1 MKKRVISWL
10 LCLALCLSMLPM
22 AALAEDV
29 QAPEGPAPSMNEPQP
44 EPRAKENETPAP
56 EPEKKVQSELMT
68 AEKLLMPLAEDT
80 PFTISFTATQNGNLI
95 TDEKPGVLS
104 GGEVTL
110 TVRIHLSD
118 VSLRNDIIKA
128 AQQSTLQVDNNNITF
143 AGVGAEGNDTLV
155 ITITF
160 AASSESHSVK
170 YLITYNN
177 QETTAECTLRFG
189 VCSHLEASEVNGKFK
204 CTECG
209 AALVA
214 ELTAGASSSATTYYD
229 ALKDA
234 LDAAREADAGSTV
247 TLLADCSLGSYEL
260 RKGSFMLDLDGHTLT
275 QPGNPLWVSGTAN
288 LTVNNNNSGA
298 INCGRFCV
306 KSKTATLSVTI
317 GSKYEGL
324 MTTIAWQN
332 VSDFL
337 DSNMGYQINKK
348 WADALAIRGMSIE
361 NVTVEKA
368 PFTTSDITVSPENAY
383 VNREATL
390 SVTLSEF
397 QAGTEATCEYSVRY
411 GTNYTYQKSL
421 KKPTYTADQAF
432 AVEFTP
438 SEEKYYIQAVITSGD
453 FSVVKTL
460 EKTFNT
466 CTHGYG
472 LVDRDG
478 HCRGCDSQ
486 MAASVSS
493 THYVDG
499 RKYYETFDL
508 ALSAAWD
515 VLKNSDC
522 WFTMFQDAQVGT
534 IEYQYLNVLGGK
546 TLYMDL
552 NGQTLT
558 SRGVA
563 FRVPAKEWKLDLT
576 NGTVIGNTSGYTGV
590 YGVIEVAAGG
600 SLNVHG
606 GTITIQ
612 NKGAATKGINAPSIM
627 VHGYSPSTGAEVRG
641 VANIAGDEK
650 SNFGSLFISGGKVTV
665 NGGTY
670 DQAKVT
676 YGGSLK
682 VFSGTFQGDV
692 TVDDHA
698 LLDVGSTNAYF
709 DGKLTFESEGMGRL
723 SLGNYKH
730 IKTEDATLGKLNN
743 NYAYVFM
750 NGGVYVPDAR
760 NLPELIADKGKYIT
774 IESHRHD
781 FSNNGKCWCGAEAEA
796 YLWMNGPQNYGY
808 FDDMLALAEKAKGS
822 CVYLRRDVTIRD
834 TTVKEGNFS
843 IAGGGFKVTCSG
855 SSALIFSGGTVSIG
869 DGTFDRL
876 KVTDNGK
883 LTLNG
888 GKYYAIDVT
897 GSTYENYGQLLPDGY
912 AFKASTGW
920 EAKGDITEES
930 FASDTAKEVKILPL
944 RSVTISPDG
953 ETTVPY
959 GTSVKFTATVEANSS
974 SGTTYKWFCDG
985 VEILDET
992 TNELTVTKDIGSYEY
1007 RCDVTRDGYTLS
1019 SNTVQ
1024 LTVQRIDLS
1033 DAVLSATI
1041 AERAY
1046 DGTTNATVTSS
1057 SIGSSGLTANTDYTI
1072 SSAEFEDMNAGKNKK
1087 VTVTVKLTNRN
1098 YCFGHDADGTP
1109 IMEKTFQTTGTI
1121 AQNTT
1126 PIVKDKTIEVYSG
1139 VAHKYTVDLD
1149 ACLNNPQNLGF
1160 ESYEITEKN
1169 IVVSKLIDADQVVLE
1184 DHNLKIP
1191 VNAVVTAPGT
1201 VAAKFTIA
1209 VACKNYSNVT
1219 ILVRVETKDRLAV
1232 TATATPSKSKLT
1244 YGEKLDTITL
1254 SGETIPELQGTF
1266 AWQTPDAILDAG
1278 TYTELGW
1285 KFTPDNYTYA
1295 EASGTAEIA
1304 VKQAKL
1310 TDPTPMTLTIYNGW
1324 AGTYEAALPELPT
1337 LEKGLRFGNDAA
1349 YAAYGTPVVS
1359 ADGYYSSGAELKTV
1373 NGKQGVSIP
1382 ILKNETTKE
1391 GQAGTITV
1399 QYTSQNYE
1407 PVTLAINLVAKNRT
1421 APTFI
1426 LTADHDTLSG
1436 GGKVTLTLE
1445 RGNLPDGAVVTVSGT
1460 DKAGN
1465 AVTLTDNGD
1474 GTYSAT
1480 LPNKTQTYTFIAVYD
1495 GSQTIAPK
1503 TDFTTVK
1510 VQQRSSGG
1518 GEPAK
1523 PSFPVK
1529 ISNSGDKKT
1538 AEIDLSGTK
1547 SGITDVTL
1555 PTDAVKKIV
1564 DSDVVSLTVKLPD
1577 VTVSFDDKALAAV
1590 AEQSSG
1596 ADLSLSVNVGTANNS
1611 NLTDAQKNAITGA
1624 HELSVIE
1631 VSLSSNGEKIS
1642 NFNGGSVTID
1652 VPFQWSM
1659 KGLLRAYYIDENG
1672 NKSAID
1678 VTYKNG
1684 VATLVLNHFSTYV
1697 VEAVDALSF
1706 TDVSAKAYHFDAV
1719 AWAVKNKITSGQSDT
1734 LFAPD
1739 ASCTRAQMVTFLWR
1753 ANGSPEPTVTEL
1765 PFTDVAADAYYA
1777 KAVLWAVENGITTG
1791 TSDTTFD
1798 PDGVVTR
1805 AEAVTFLWR
1814 SAGNPAAE
1822 GKLFA
1827 DVEST
1832 KYYAEAV
1839 RWAVANGVTKGVS
1852 DTSFAPGS
1860 ACTRA
1865 QIVTFLYRNCTNK

>member
-68 AEKLLMPLAEDT
+68 AEKLLMPLSDETPAYTVGDILAERDGVEIGDKGIIGEEIRIRVIISGLDDDLQEFGTLLKSISISIDDT
-80 PFTISFTATQNGNLI
+80 PYTVSGGRDGNGPRYVYCDFKPTEENHSVTFSISGTDIVKTRRLTFAKCPHPGIKNGN
-95 TDEKPGVLS
+95 T
-104 GGEVTL
+104 
-110 TVRIHLSD
+110 
-118 VSLRNDIIKA
+118 
-128 AQQSTLQVDNNNITF
+128 
-143 AGVGAEGNDTLV
+143 
-155 ITITF
+155 
-160 AASSESHSVK
+160 
-170 YLITYNN
+170 
-177 QETTAECTLRFG
+177 
-189 VCSHLEASEVNGKFK
+189 CSQ
-204 CTECG
+204 CG
-209 AALVA
+209 ATLVA
-214 ELTAGASSSATTYYD
+214 EINSATYYET
-229 ALKDA
+229 LSEA
-234 LDAAREADAGSTV
+234 LDAAQEADAGSTV
-247 TLLADCSLGSYEL
+247 TLLADCSLSRYDL
-260 RKGSFMLDLDGHTLT
+260 QKGTFTLDLAGNELQYTGHS
-275 QPGNPLWVSGTAN
+275 LWISGTAN
-288 LTVNNNNSGA
+288 LTVKNNSSGA
-298 INCGRFCV
+298 KNCGEFCV
-306 KSKTATLSVTI
+306 RSKTATLSVTI
-317 GSKYEGL
+317 GSKYKEL
-324 MTTIAWQN
+324 MTVVSGRC

-337 DSNMGYQINKK
+337 GLDMGYKINGN
-348 WADALAIRGMSIE
+348 WADYSAIQHTTIKD
-361 NVTVEKA
+361 VTVEKA
-368 PFTTSDITVSPENAY
+368 PFTATEISISPENAY
-383 VNREATL
+383 VNREVTL
-390 SVTLSEF
+390 SVTLSGLPND
-397 QAGTEATCEYSVRY
+397 AEASC
-411 GTNYTYQKSL
+411 TYIINNTFDQPITHVASE
-421 KKPTYTADQAF
+421 PFTYK
-432 AVEFTP
+432 FTP
-438 SEEKYYIQAVITSGD
+438 KVENHNIKARIESGGYCII
-453 FSVVKTL
+453 KTI
-460 EKTFNT
+460 EKTFKT
-466 CTHGYG
+466 CAHVHGD
-472 LVDRDG
+472 VDQKTGFCSR
-478 HCRGCDSQ
+478 CNSQ

-493 THYVDG
+493 SSFVDQ
-499 RKYYETFDL
+499 RTYYETFDL
-508 ALSAAWD
+508 AMNAAWD
-515 VLKNSDC
+515 MLKSKDC

-563 FRVPAKEWKLDLT
+563 FRVPAKEWKLNLS
-576 NGTVIGNTSGYTGV
+576 NGTVIGDTTNHKPV
-590 YGVIEVAAGG
+590 QGVIEVEAGG

-606 GTITIQ
+606 GTIQ
-612 NKGAATKGINAPSIM
+612 NKGAADKGVNAPSIM
-627 VHGYSPSTGAEVRG
+627 VHGYSSNSGPVRG
-641 VANIAGDEK
+641 YAYIAGDAD
-650 SNFGSLFISGGKVTV
+650 SNFGSLFISGGNVTA

-670 DQAKVT
+670 DHAKVT
-676 YGGSLK
+676 YGGSLE
-682 VFSGTFQGDV
+682 VINGRFQGDV
-692 TVDDHA
+692 TVDDHTS
-698 LLDVGSTNAYF
+698 LVVNSNLAYF
-709 DGKLTFESEGMGRL
+709 DGTLTFEPYGMGRL
-723 SLGNYKH
+723 TNGNYKH
-730 IKTEDATLGKLNN
+730 IITKEATLGKLSNN
-743 NYAYVFM
+743 TLDVFYI
-750 NGGVYVPDAR
+750 GEVYQPDAK
-760 NLPELIADKGKYIT
+760 NQSELKAGEDTYIT
-774 IESHRHD
+774 IRKHKHD
-781 FSNNGKCWCGAEAEA
+781 FSNNGTCACGEEAEA
-796 YLWMNGPQNYGY
+796 YLLVNGQRSYGY
-808 FDDMLALAEKAKGS
+808 FDKMLALAEEKDGS
-822 CVYLRRDVTIRD
+822 CVYLLKDVTIIRD
-834 TTVKEGNFS
+834 TEVKKGNFS
-843 IAGGGFKVTCSG
+843 IAGGSFKVTCSG
-855 SSALIFSGGTVSIG
+855 SSALVFSGGTVSIR
-869 DGTFDRL
+869 DGMFGRL
-876 KVTDNGK
+876 KVTGKGK

-888 GKYYAIDVT
+888 GNYYAIDVT
-897 GSTYENYGQLLPDGY
+897 GSTYKNYGQLLPDDY

-920 EAKGDITEES
+920 EAKGDITELS

-944 RSVTISPDG
+944 RSVTISADG

-959 GTSVKFTATVEANSS
+959 GTSVKFTATVEPNSS
-974 SGTTYKWFCDG
+974 SGTTCQWYRNG
-985 VEILDET
+985 VAIQNAT
-992 TNELTVTKDIGSYEY
+992 TNTLVANEPVDDYTY

-1033 DAVLSATI
+1033 TAALSASIQTR
-1041 AERAY
+1041 EY
-1046 DGTTNATVTSS
+1046 NGTYNAT
-1057 SIGSSGLTANTDYTI
+1057 IEDGSSLTLGSMTIPASAYTL
-1072 SSAEFEDMNAGKNKK
+1072 SAVFADRNVGADKD
-1087 VTVTVKLTNRN
+1087 VTVKVTLTNPN
-1098 YCFGHDADGTP
+1098 YCFGYDANNQP
-1109 IMEKTFQTTGTI
+1109 IMEKTFETTGTI
-1121 AQNTT
+1121 TQDMSH
-1126 PIVKDKTIEVYSG
+1126 IEESKTVDAYSG
-1139 VAHKYTVDLD
+1139 IAHTYMVDLD
-1149 ACLNNPQNLGF
+1149 ACLSKLQNLGI
-1160 ESYEITEKN
+1160 EGYQITEKN
-1169 IVVSKLIDADQVVLE
+1169 IVVSKLIDANQVVLE
-1184 DHNLKIP
+1184 KHNLKIP
-1191 VNAVVTAPGT
+1191 VKAVVTAPDT
-1201 VAAKFTIA
+1201 EAAQFTIT
-1209 VACKNYSNVT
+1209 VTCKNYSDVT
-1219 ILVRVETKDRLAV
+1219 IRVRVVTKDRSQV
-1232 TATATPSKSKLT
+1232 TATATPSKTELT
-1244 YGEKLDTITL
+1244 YGERLDTITL
-1254 SGETIPELQGTF
+1254 SGETTPKLQGTF

-1278 TYTELGW
+1278 TYTDLDW
-1285 KFTPDNYTYA
+1285 KFTPNDYTYA
-1295 EASGTAEIA
+1295 EASGTAKIT

-1310 TDPTPMTLTIYNGW
+1310 QDPAPMTLMIYNGW
-1324 AGTYEAALPELPT
+1324 AATYEAALPELPT
-1337 LEKGLRFGNDAA
+1337 LKEGLHFGNDAA
-1349 YAAYGTPVVS
+1349 YGTPDVS

-1373 NGKQGVSIP
+1373 NGKQDVSIP

-1445 RGNLPDGAVVTVSGT
+1445 RGNLPDGAVVMVSGT
-1460 DKAGN
+1460 DEAGN

-1503 TDFTTVK
+1503 TDVATVK

-1624 HELSVIE
+1624 RELSVIE

-1798 PDGVVTR
+1798 PDCVVTR

>member
-10 LCLALCLSMLPM
+10 LCLALCLSMLSV

-29 QAPEGPAPSMNEPQP
+29 QAPEGPASSMNEPQP

-68 AEKLLMPLAEDT
+68 AEKLLMPLSLGDENSPFSSISIVVSQDGTEIGDNNQGILNKSVTLYGDLICKDAAQRDT
-80 PFTISFTATQNGNLI
+80 IMLNSTISLKVDGVESKSGLGKTTNSSEILVQASDFTP
-95 TDEKPGVLS
+95 EK
-104 GGEVTL
+104 E
-110 TVRIHLSD
+110 
-118 VSLRNDIIKA
+118 NY
-128 AQQSTLQVDNNNITF
+128 
-143 AGVGAEGNDTLV
+143 
-155 ITITF
+155 TITLSI
-160 AASSESHSVK
+160 AYREYSK
-170 YLITYNN
+170 IITRDL
-177 QETTAECTLRFG
+177 AF
-189 VCSHLEASEVNGKFK
+189 KK
-204 CTECG
+204 CTHPSLNDSTGKCSQCG

-214 ELTAGASSSATTYYD
+214 ELTAGASSSATYYET
-229 ALKDA
+229 LTKA
-234 LDAAREADAGSTV
+234 LDAAQEAAAGSTV
-247 TLLADCSLGSYEL
+247 TLLDNCSLGSYEL
-260 RKGSFMLDLDGHTLT
+260 QKGIFTLDLDGHALT
-275 QPGNPLWVSGTAN
+275 QTGNPLWVSGTAN
-288 LTVNNNNSGA
+288 LTVKNNSSNAKNTGE
-298 INCGRFCV
+298 F
-306 KSKTATLSVTI
+306 SLQSETATLSVTKS
-317 GSKYEGL
+317 SKYALL
-324 MTTIAWQN
+324 MNSVSGMN
-332 VSDFL
+332 VACFL
-337 DSNMGYQINKK
+337 GPDMGYKK
-348 WADALAIRGMSIE
+348 ADRAWASFSELRGTAIY
-361 NVTVEKA
+361 NVTVEEA
-368 PFTTSDITVSPENAY
+368 PFTTSDITVSPEDAY
-383 VNREATL
+383 VNRKVAL
-390 SVTLSEF
+390 SVTLSNLKT
-397 QAGTEATCEYSVRY
+397 GTTPTCSYFVSDSSNNQTSYE
-411 GTNYTYQKSL
+411 GITLDAN
-421 KKPTYTADQAF
+421 QAF
-432 AVEFTP
+432 TAEFTP
-438 SEEKYYIQAVITSGD
+438 RVDQYYIQAWITAD
-453 FSVVKTL
+453 EFTVVKTIK
-460 EKTFNT
+460 KTFKT
-466 CTHGYG
+466 CAHSYG
-472 LVDRDG
+472 DVDQKTG
-478 HCRGCDSQ
+478 FCSGCNSQ
-486 MAASVSS
+486 MAASVSPS
-493 THYVDG
+493 SFVDQ
-499 RKYYETFDL
+499 RTYYETFDL
-508 ALSAAWD
+508 AMKAAWEM
-515 VLKNSDC
+515 LKSKDC

-552 NGQTLT
+552 NEKTLT

-563 FRVPAKEWKLDLT
+563 FRVPAKEWKLNLS
-576 NGTVIGNTSGYTGV
+576 NGTVIGDTTNHKPV
-590 YGVIEVAAGG
+590 QGVIEVEAGG

-606 GTITIQ
+606 GTIQ
-612 NKGAATKGINAPSIM
+612 NKGAADKGVNAPSIM
-627 VHGYSPSTGAEVRG
+627 VHGYSSNSGPVRG
-641 VANIAGDEK
+641 YAYIAGDAD
-650 SNFGSLFISGGKVTV
+650 SNFGSLFISGGNVTA

-670 DQAKVT
+670 DHAKVT
-676 YGGSLK
+676 YGGSLE
-682 VFSGTFQGDV
+682 VINGRFQGDV
-692 TVDDHA
+692 TVDDHTS
-698 LLDVGSTNAYF
+698 LVVNSNLAYF
-709 DGKLTFESEGMGRL
+709 DGTLTFEPYGMGRL
-723 SLGNYKH
+723 TNGNYKH
-730 IKTEDATLGKLNN
+730 IITKEATLGKLSNN
-743 NYAYVFM
+743 TLDVFYI
-750 NGGVYVPDAR
+750 GEVYQPDA
-760 NLPELIADKGKYIT
+760 
-774 IESHRHD
+774 
-781 FSNNGKCWCGAEAEA
+781 
-796 YLWMNGPQNYGY
+796 
-808 FDDMLALAEKAKGS
+808 
-822 CVYLRRDVTIRD
+822 
-834 TTVKEGNFS
+834 
-843 IAGGGFKVTCSG
+843 
-855 SSALIFSGGTVSIG
+855 
-869 DGTFDRL
+869 
-876 KVTDNGK
+876 
-883 LTLNG
+883 
-888 GKYYAIDVT
+888 
-897 GSTYENYGQLLPDGY
+897 
-912 AFKASTGW
+912 
-920 EAKGDITEES
+920 
-930 FASDTAKEVKILPL
+930 
-944 RSVTISPDG
+944 
-953 ETTVPY
+953 
-959 GTSVKFTATVEANSS
+959 
-974 SGTTYKWFCDG
+974 
-985 VEILDET
+985 
-992 TNELTVTKDIGSYEY
+992 
-1007 RCDVTRDGYTLS
+1007 
-1019 SNTVQ
+1019 
-1024 LTVQRIDLS
+1024 
-1033 DAVLSATI
+1033 
-1041 AERAY
+1041 
-1046 DGTTNATVTSS
+1046 
-1057 SIGSSGLTANTDYTI
+1057 
-1072 SSAEFEDMNAGKNKK
+1072 KNQ
-1087 VTVTVKLTNRN
+1087 
-1098 YCFGHDADGTP
+1098 P
-1109 IMEKTFQTTGTI
+1109 IMEKTFETTGTI
-1121 AQNTT
+1121 TQNTQSNL
-1126 PIVKDKTIEVYSG
+1126 ISKDENIYNSAANTYEF
-1139 VAHKYTVDLD
+1139 DLD
-1149 ACLNNPQNLGF
+1149 SYLTAIKDDLGTMSYGTPQPQSLQSG
-1160 ESYEITEKN
+1160 IGTP
-1169 IVVSKLIDADQVVLE
+1169 VLE
-1184 DHNLKIP
+1184 GHTLKLPVSAMLWTSPIELGKITIP
-1191 VNAVVTAPGT
+1191 VNSQ
-1201 VAAKFTIA
+1201 
-1209 VACKNYSNVT
+1209 NYANVS
-1219 ILVRVETKDRLAV
+1219 IEICLKLVERTAV
-1232 TATATPSKSKLT
+1232 TATATPSKTELT
-1244 YGEKLDTITL
+1244 YGERLDTITL
-1254 SGETIPELQGTF
+1254 SGKTTPELQGTF
-1266 AWQTPDAILDAG
+1266 VWQKPDAILDVG

-1285 KFTPDNYTYA
+1285 KFTPVDYTYA
-1295 EASGTAEIA
+1295 EASGTAKIT

-1310 TDPTPMTLTIYNGW
+1310 QDPAPMTLMIYNGW
-1324 AGTYEAALPELPT
+1324 AATYEAALPELPT
-1337 LEKGLRFGNDAA
+1337 LKEGLHFGNDAA
-1349 YAAYGTPVVS
+1349 YGTPDVS

-1373 NGKQGVSIP
+1373 NGKQDVSIP

-1445 RGNLPDGAVVTVSGT
+1445 RGNLPDGAVVMVSGT
-1460 DKAGN
+1460 DEAGN

-1503 TDFTTVK
+1503 TDVATVK

-1624 HELSVIE
+1624 RELSVIE